1 MRNPWPHTSAL
12 YWLFFFFFGRNM
24 VTSISFFFT
33 SISIKTSLSVFELL
47 WIQFFFLQLAL
58 FTMVL
63 TYSLTNMVLWFAF
76 ASPVHFHMEGFTEGL
91 VPQQCCHKQ
100 YPSNKWSSPLQMT
113 LLNSCLW
120 GPLFI
125 NDANTRKHRSKLYF
139 WI

>member
-1 MRNPWPHTSAL
+1 MASHFCSLLT
-12 YWLFFFFFGRNM
+12 FFFFFL
-24 VTSISFFFT
+24 VEIWSHLFLFFFT